1 MALLIVGIVLLALKL
16 GEIGPVAE
24 WSWWTILAPF
34 GLAVVWW
41 GLADSMGLT
50 QRRAMDKM
58 EAKKVERRNR
68 NLEALGLA
76 PKNKRRPAPAN
87 HGFTASSAQN
97 RVSRDPV
104 SAAADDAA
112 RADTARRDTTGNA
125 V

>member
-1 MALLIVGIVLLALKL
+1 MAFLILGIVLLATKL
-16 GEIGPVAE
+16 AEFGPAAA
-24 WSWWTILAPF
+24 WDWWLVLLPF
-34 GLAVVWW
+34 GLAVAWW
-41 GLADSMGLT
+41 GFADSTGLT